1 MRALSSTVYAITL
14 LLHRSAPIIAFSP
27 SLHHKFYKSSPPTRF
42 THQRSRLDFSSDVSN
57 DVQKPIDDFIAS
69 TLESLEAGTFEGF
82 SLKGPPAPRKRKRK
96 GGQTES
102 DKQAIEE
109 RREKL
114 RGKYKQIT
122 GRLVLLEARKKR
134 KRTKSDSELYLQ
146 TTIKYHLATDVAK
159 NWKVSVQGKENSE
172 VASPREGR
180 NEVELGLRQIFQAG
194 EDGGNLSEWGAH
206 NMDRLDIIGG
216 QLVTSCGTYELQ
228 LQPKHKAIFKP
239 TKKNGKGGAK
249 TQAGESNLSHD
260 RKKRAPLSPSSPFFQ
275 ALGISNSDGKPTK
288 GMASKLRQCQRFV
301 EIVANLV
308 DASPTTPSSVR
319 VVDFGCGRG
328 YLTFSLHSH
337 LVAKFESM
345 DVQTQGLDRRPKL
358 IAEINGIARSLGDEY
373 DGLNFIEGTIGE
385 TNVQFLD
392 GNVLPGTSEG
402 ALKIVICLHACD
414 TATDD
419 ALWFAICH
427 NADLIITAPCCQHE
441 LRPQIDAH
449 ARENPNHPLGEMLR
463 HSIYRERFTE
473 MTTDALRATL
483 LEIAGYEST
492 NVFEF
497 IGSEHTAKNSMITA
511 TKVKSSRSKKRQH
524 AWLQE
529 RRSKLIELAQMYG
542 IKRQRLATLM
552 GESLGHD
559 VTSSS
564 TSSRTG
570 MVPLN

>member
-1 MRALSSTVYAITL
+1 MGSQSTVLAIWL
-14 LLHRSAPIIAFSP
+14 LLLKPGPIIAFSP
-27 SLHHKFYKSSPPTRF
+27 LPPHNFYNSPPPHPTRS
-42 THQRSRLDFSSDVSN
+42 THQRSRLDFSSGVSN

-69 TLESLEAGTFEGF
+69 TLQSLEDGTFEGF
-82 SLKGPPAPRKRKRK
+82 FLKGPPAPRKRKRK
-96 GGQTES
+96 GGQPES
-102 DKQAIEE
+102 DRQIDE
-109 RREKL
+109 RKEKL

-134 KRTKSDSELYLQ
+134 KRTTKSGAELFLQ
-146 TTIKYHLATDVAK
+146 TTIKYHQATDVAK
-159 NWKVSVQGKENSE
+159 NWKVSLKGKENSE
-172 VASPREGR
+172 VDSPREGR
-180 NEVELGLRQIFQAG
+180 SEVELGLRQIFEAG
-194 EDGGNLSEWGAH
+194 EDGGNLSEWGAN

-216 QLVTSCGTYELQ
+216 QLVTSRGTYELK
-228 LQPKHKAIFKP
+228 LQPKHKAMFML
-239 TKKNGKGGAK
+239 TKKSGKGGAK
-249 TQAGESNLSHD
+249 TQTGEPDFSHD

-275 ALGISNSDGKPTK
+275 ALGISNADGKPTK

-392 GNVLPGTSEG
+392 VNVSPGTSEG

-419 ALWFAICH
+419 ALWFAICN

-449 ARENPNHPLGEMLR
+449 ARENPGHPLGEMLR
-463 HSIYRERFTE
+463 HAIYRERFTE

-497 IGSEHTAKNSMITA
+497 IGSGKQRPAKLFFLVAGCDN
-511 TKVKSSRSKKRQH
+511 
-524 AWLQE
+524 
-529 RRSKLIELAQMYG
+529 Y
-542 IKRQRLATLM
+542 
-552 GESLGHD
+552 
-559 VTSSS
+559 
-564 TSSRTG
+564 
-570 MVPLN
+570 